1 MSISGAGPPILP
13 SPTVDSANGAESS
26 CVKCSTPEGFPCSV
40 PAPRSLAPWGTISA
54 SQSNEPVT
62 SGSPVPASL
71 AVALTRASRTRCGAS
86 SAAANVTS
94 ICAADPFAS
103 SLPSGLAITRL
114 PASGQ
119 NRPLHCATASN
130 LGSPPSTSAA
140 CADAENGVSILV
152 RTTTFS
158 LSPLASSP
166 PDKAASDGIT
176 ACQRAVRSN
185 GNAADGSTEPAPD
198 RVSRVD
204 GEPSA
209 ASSRSSSRRSLSSA
223 PPSSKRPCGL
233 RTDGSVDSGHRRSR
247 HVPVAATT

>member
-1 MSISGAGPPILP
+1 MSISGAAPPILP

-40 PAPRSLAPWGTISA
+40 PAPRNLAPWGTISA

-71 AVALTRASRTRCGAS
+71 AVALTRALRTRCGAS

-140 CADAENGVSILV
+140 CAEAANGREQPRAHDHVLPVAACVELARQDRLMSDA
-152 RTTTFS
+152 
-158 LSPLASSP
+158 A
-166 PDKAASDGIT
+166 
-176 ACQRAVRSN
+176 
-185 GNAADGSTEPAPD
+185 
-198 RVSRVD
+198 
-204 GEPSA
+204 
-209 ASSRSSSRRSLSSA
+209 
-223 PPSSKRPCGL
+223 L
-233 RTDGSVDSGHRRSR
+233 RTDHRC
-247 HVPVAATT
+247 PPGVAQRFS